1 LLLLNAATVTGF
13 SIVAAIVSGQTI
25 AAIDPGNVSVTIGIV
40 IVILASF
47 VLSLLGYQVLH
58 IWERWQWL
66 PNLIALTITVGV
78 GGRHLVNQQAV
89 PPATA
94 PQVLS
99 YAGLLAGYFI
109 TFGGTASDFSIYH
122 DPRAPL
128 LVYLYI
134 LLSGATALIL
144 GTGGK
149 SSFTY
154 S

>member
-25 AAIDPGNVSVTIGIV
+25 AAIDPGNVSVTVGIV

-66 PNLIALTITVGV
+66 PNLIVLTITVGV
-78 GGRHLVNQQAV
+78 GGKHLVNQQEV

-128 LVYLYI
+128 LVYLSI
-134 LLSGATALIL
+134 FRAGL
-144 GTGGK
+144 
-149 SSFTY
+149 
-154 S
+154 